1 MKQVEIS
8 RIVATAMQ
16 FESTGI
22 GEMPQRNPITG
33 LTPQQ
38 ETFAKALVS
47 GRTQADAYREA
58 YPRSLRW
65 QPGSVYAR
73 ASQMAANG
81 KVMARVRALHAQVSE
96 IFVYTTASA
105 LVEADEALA
114 LARSRQNVIG
124 MIASITLKA
133 KLAGLL
139 NNKIQVVT
147 DPLDG
152 LTHEEAK
159 ALLALLE
166 QVEDA
171 PPAAV
176 PSDLI

>member
-1 MKQVEIS
+1 MQRVERS
-8 RIVATAMQ
+8 RISPHGMQ
-16 FESTGI
+16 FVSTRI
-22 GEMPQRNPITG
+22 GDVPQRNPTTG

-38 ETFAKALVS
+38 ETFAQALVS

-58 YPRSLRW
+58 YPRSLNW

-96 IFVYTTASA
+96 IFAYTTASA
-105 LVEADEALA
+105 LAEADEALA

-139 NNKIQVVT
+139 NNNIQVVT
-147 DPLDG
+147 DPLDD

-171 PPAAV
+171 PPAAA
-176 PSDLI
+176 P